1 MPASRPGRA
10 RGGLCLLVGLPLVVC
25 GACTGRD
32 GRWIA
37 FDGDSPGTKRPLGD
51 FDVQVVRVDGSGR
64 RTLAGTPDW
73 EVDAQWSPDGSRLSY
88 SRYQDSGPDAWRRS
102 WIWTVGSDGRDARRL
117 ARGQFARWSPDGS
130 KLVLDAPTPGSDGDL
145 FVVDAHRGRVL
156 RRLTTTPA
164 LEQAAAWSPDGRKI
178 LFTRYSLDSPWLAD
192 VFVVN
197 ADGTGKRRL
206 THAAGDDVAAAWS
219 PDGRRVVFT
228 SARSGFDQIF
238 VMDADGSNQRQL
250 SRGNYRNEA
259 TSWQ

>member
-1 MPASRPGRA
+1 M
-10 RGGLCLLVGLPLVVC
+10 C
-25 GACTGRD
+25 GACTGQAPHTPAPAAGASVGDGGLIYFWSDRD
-32 GRWIA
+32 WPA
-37 FDGDSPGTKRPLGD
+37 LWSMWADGSHQRRIYDTHQNAKRP
-51 FDVQVVRVDGSGR
+51 
-64 RTLAGTPDW
+64 TP
-73 EVDAQWSPDGSRLSY
+73 SPDGC
-88 SRYQDSGPDAWRRS
+88 
-102 WIWTVGSDGRDARRL
+102 
-117 ARGQFARWSPDGS
+117 
-130 KLVLDAPTPGSDGDL
+130 KLVLDAPTPGSDSDL

-164 LEQAAAWSPDGRKI
+164 LEQAVAWSPDGRKI

-238 VMDADGSNQRQL
+238 VMNADGSDQRQL